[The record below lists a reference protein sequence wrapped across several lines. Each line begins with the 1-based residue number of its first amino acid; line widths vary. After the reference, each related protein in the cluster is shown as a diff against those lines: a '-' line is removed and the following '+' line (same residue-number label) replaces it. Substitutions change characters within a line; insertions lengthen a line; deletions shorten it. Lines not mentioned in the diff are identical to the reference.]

1 MPYRP
6 VIHVSHLGGE
16 CHSGG
21 ADEVTFD
28 GTLANLNSGT
38 QAATFTLTENTT
50 VITASASIT
59 AAGAISGTYTLAAA

>member
-1 MPYRP
+1 MPYQP

-28 GTLANLNSGT
+28 GTLANLNSET
-38 QAATFTLTENTT
+38 QAATFTLTENST
-50 VITASASIT
+50 V
-59 AAGAISGTYTLAAA
+59 